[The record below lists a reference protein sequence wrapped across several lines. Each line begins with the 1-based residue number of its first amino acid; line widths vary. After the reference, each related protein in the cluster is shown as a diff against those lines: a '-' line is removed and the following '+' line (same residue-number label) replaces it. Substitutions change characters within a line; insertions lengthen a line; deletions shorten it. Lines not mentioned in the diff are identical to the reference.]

1 MALSVEGAPFEDYEL
16 LALASSSTHKR
27 TLELHSLKEKIQT
40 EGLHS
45 PRTPRTPER
54 RSLIYSL
61 ATEITLEQLPFHL
74 RLLFTTHPYY
84 ADRPSRKA
92 VRACLHSL
100 YESATFRQPT
110 LRRIINAVKVESTK
124 PGISSANAFVLL
136 EWTGD
141 IFPQISKTVDDF
153 NTYSGDLLISQV
165 NLLDI
170 CLGSLYGKQSMK
182 DQALVVTRRALRHA
196 LKVENY
202 EQIIKSI
209 VERLTA
215 KGPTPTAKNA
225 LLLGVI
231 SGVCSRQEKLKKVLE
246 GLKKDLYT
254 FYVREII
261 GSRTL
266 VSPVIANALHD
277 FFSAFT
283 TVEEFTKEV
292 AQPLEKALLRSPE
305 VVLNDVVSPLVKS
318 LSTDI
323 DLSEPLKD
331 QLLKQLLSCLKSTN
345 MVIRSGAVSAF
356 TQSITRCHDEAA
368 VEKIVEEILTPLKGG
383 KITVVDHRIL
393 YAQMLSAVPPSE
405 SLAKKIPSGLAVV
418 AAKEPNEAAINSL
431 ATAITNH
438 LAAGLSFGV
447 DPEKAVGEA
456 IRKGITDKRP
466 AVKRLW
472 VLKIGDIMWG
482 INSPSTTASS
492 NVTQDFYTSLLP
504 SLINV
509 WNDITANPLPSAQSG
524 LITAGYVFTA
534 LFLTKFSKWEVQDSL
549 KKADIIEQCLSTQPK
564 VSFLLNHKVYS
575 KLTSEEDFLW
585 IIRALAATAKYVH
598 YDGPYVDDWAFAFL
612 HAICAHNTTHLSRKA
627 ATHALKVVYLQRPEV
642 IGKVILNG
650 IWQWLRRLE
659 MDSSTGGAKTGGKY
673 LHLAINAI
681 SCAVPNQGDIVKRQL
696 VNLAVVTHHQLMALG
711 PNGGWIALC
720 QQSQVD
726 PGELV
731 RENSASF
738 IQEIK
743 FYTAL
748 SGRSKHIR
756 NAALNSCATLA
767 FVARDVFTPLLV
779 TMFQTDL
786 NTDGLKGIGENEVK
800 IWKAP
805 EGELVFDPLSV
816 NKGQAPVLKSNTKDY
831 DTLKWEAEL
840 RAQLEKKKG
849 QPQKKL
855 TADEQGKLNEQLA
868 KESAIR
874 VRVEEISMKL
884 RRGVGIIKALA
895 EGSLTGVEIWMTPA
909 LLSLLNVLVA
919 GGSMIVGQ
927 EGVAAYLR
935 CSEHISYRLGSLR
948 KFVGVAVLR
957 ASCVGG
963 IPVELQEEPLTALTT
978 RLLYRLRLAAEQRP
992 FDITSLAFILTL
1004 VLLVLRNGGLGSSN
1018 SEETDEQIVLALEF
1032 LTYHTET
1039 SMCQQIFRG
1048 RADTSFRCG

>member
-1 MALSVEGAPFEDYEL
+1 M
-16 LALASSSTHKR
+16 
-27 TLELHSLKEKIQT
+27 
-40 EGLHS
+40 
-45 PRTPRTPER
+45 
-54 RSLIYSL
+54 
-61 ATEITLEQLPFHL
+61 
-74 RLLFTTHPYY
+74 
-84 ADRPSRKA
+84 
-92 VRACLHSL
+92 RACLCSL
-100 YESATFRQPT
+100 YESTAFRQPT
-110 LRRIINAVKVESTK
+110 LKRIINAVKAESAK

-153 NTYSGDLLISQV
+153 NLYSGDLLISQV

-170 CLGSLYGKQSMK
+170 CLGSPYGKRSMK

-202 EQIIKSI
+202 EQIVRSL

-231 SGVCSRQEKLKKVLE
+231 SGVCSRLEKLKKVLE
-246 GLKKDLYT
+246 GLKRDIYT

-261 GSRTL
+261 NSRTL
-266 VSPVIANALHD
+266 VSPVIANALYD

-283 TVEEFTKEV
+283 TAEEFKTEI

-305 VVLNDVVSPLVKS
+305 VVLNDVVSPLIKS
-318 LSTDI
+318 LSKDI
-323 DLSEPLKD
+323 DLSGPLKD

-356 TQSITRCHDEAA
+356 TVSIAMCHDEVAI
-368 VEKIVEEILTPLKGG
+368 EKIVDEILTPLKGG
-383 KITVVDHRIL
+383 KITVADHRIL
-393 YAQMLSAVPPSE
+393 HAQMLSAVPTSE
-405 SLAKKIPSGLAVV
+405 NLAKKVPPGLAAV
-418 AAKEPNEAAINSL
+418 AAKESNEATINSL
-431 ATAITNH
+431 ATALTKH
-438 LAAGLSFGV
+438 LAAGLGFGV

-456 IRKGITDKRP
+456 IQKGVTDKRP
-466 AVKRLW
+466 TVKKLW
-472 VLKIGDIMWG
+472 VLKVGDMLWG
-482 INSPSTTASS
+482 INSSSTTASS

-504 SLINV
+504 SLLNV
-509 WNDITANPLPSAQSG
+509 WNDITVNPLPSAQSG

-534 LFLTKFSKWEVQDSL
+534 LFLTRFSRWTNPKVQDSL
-549 KKADIIEQCLSTQPK
+549 KKTEVIEQCLSTQPK

-575 KLTSEEDFLW
+575 KLASEEDFLW
-585 IIRALAATAKYVH
+585 FIRALVATAKYVH
-598 YDGPYVDDWAFAFL
+598 YDGLYVDDWAFAFL
-612 HAICAHNTTHLSRKA
+612 YAICAHNTTHISRKA
-627 ATHALKVVYLQRPEV
+627 ATHTLEVVYLQRPEV
-642 IGKVILNG
+642 IGKLILNG

-659 MDSSTGGAKTGGKY
+659 DDRWDSATGAAKTGGKY

-681 SCAVPNQGDIVKRQL
+681 TCAVPNQGDIVKRQL
-696 VNLAVVTHHQLMALG
+696 VNLAVVTHHELMVLG
-711 PNGGWIALC
+711 PNGGWIDLC

-731 RENSASF
+731 RKNSASF

-748 SGRSKHIR
+748 SGKSKHIR

-767 FVARDVFTPLLV
+767 FVAPDVFTPLLV

-786 NTDGLKGIGENEVK
+786 NTDGLKGIGENEIK

-805 EGELVFDPLSV
+805 AGELVFDPLSV
-816 NKGQAPVLKSNTKDY
+816 NKGQASVLKSNAKDY

-874 VRVEEISMKL
+874 ARVEEISMKL
-884 RRGVGIIKALA
+884 MRGVGIIKSLA
-895 EGSLTGVEIWMTPA
+895 EGNLTGVETWMTPA
-909 LLSLLNVLVA
+909 LQSLLNVLSA

-927 EGVAAYLR
+927 EGVTAYLR
-935 CSEHISYRLGSLR
+935 CSEHISHRLGSLR

-957 ASCVGG
+957 ALRIGG
-963 IPVELQEEPLTALTT
+963 IPEELQEEPLTALTT

-992 FDITSLAFILTL
+992 FDTTSLAFILTFI
-1004 VLLVLRNGGLGSSN
+1004 LLVLRNGGLGSSN

-1039 SMCQQIFRG
+1039 SKF
-1048 RADTSFRCG
+1048 